1 MYSVLR
7 RACLCSAIV
16 VLSSQPVF
24 AAGGAVDS
32 SLRPTQRTLQPTPQ
46 NALEL
51 SRRPALRG
59 DAIVTEAAT
68 SNAAFDR
75 WIAGFY
81 GRAQAQGIRKSTL
94 DKAFRGIEYN
104 TSVISK
110 DRNQS
115 EFTKQIWDYLDSAAS
130 PTRVKNG
137 KAALKKH
144 RRTLDKIE
152 RAYGVD
158 RDVVVAIWG
167 LESAYG
173 AHRGDI
179 KVIEATATLAF
190 DGRRGSFF
198 EKQLI
203 AALKILQN
211 GDVTASKM
219 KGSWAGAMGHTQ
231 FIPTSYEAFAVDFT
245 GDGKRDIWSKD
256 PTDALAST
264 AQYLRKSGWIK
275 GQPWGVEVRLPKG
288 FNYGLA
294 SRKNLKSPAAWAQ
307 LGVVG
312 TNGKPVP
319 NYGSGSILLPA
330 GASGAA
336 FMIFKNFAVIERY
349 NKADAYVIGVGHL
362 SDRITGGDPIQASW
376 PRGYKPLSFSEKKD
390 MQKRLKR
397 KGFLDDKIDGIIGPN
412 TINAIRA
419 FQSSI
424 GVTPDGYPSKTL
436 MTHLK

>member
-1 MYSVLR
+1 MYSV
-7 RACLCSAIV
+7 RAVFGLTGVILA
-16 VLSSQPVF
+16 LSSTLAF
-24 AAGGAVDS
+24 GAGGAVET
-32 SLRPTQRTLQPTPQ
+32 SLRPAQRSIQTLD
-46 NALEL
+46 NNKLEL
-51 SRRPALRG
+51 SRRPAQRG
-59 DAIVTEAAT
+59 DAFVTQVAT
-68 SNAAFDR
+68 SNAGFDR

-81 GRAQAQGIRKSTL
+81 GRAQAKGISKSTL
-94 DKAFRGIEYN
+94 EKAFRGVKYN
-104 TSVISK
+104 SSVIAK

-115 EFTKQIWDYLDSAAS
+115 EFTRQIWDYLDSAAS

-137 KAALKKH
+137 KSALKKH

-152 RAYGVD
+152 KAYGVD

-173 AHRGDI
+173 EHRGDI
-179 KVIEATATLAF
+179 RVIEAVATLAY
-190 DGRRGSFF
+190 DGRRGKFF
-198 EKQLI
+198 EQQLI

-211 GDVTASKM
+211 GDVSASKM

-245 GDGKRDIWSKD
+245 GDGKRDIWSND
-256 PTDALAST
+256 PTDSLAST

-288 FNYGLA
+288 FNYGSA

-312 TNGKPVP
+312 INGKPVP

-336 FMIFKNFAVIERY
+336 F
-349 NKADAYVIGVGHL
+349 
-362 SDRITGGDPIQASW
+362 
-376 PRGYKPLSFSEKKD
+376 
-390 MQKRLKR
+390 
-397 KGFLDDKIDGIIGPN
+397 
-412 TINAIRA
+412 
-419 FQSSI
+419 
-424 GVTPDGYPSKTL
+424 
-436 MTHLK
+436 